1 MAVARDAAGNMAT
14 AAAVSVTVGSTSPLI
29 STVSASNVSS
39 SGATITWTTNETSTT
54 QVEYGL
60 TPAYGNATVLNTNLV
75 TSHSQALSGLAR
87 NTWYHY
93 RVKSQD
99 AAGNLAASGDFV
111 FKTKRK

>member
-1 MAVARDAAGNMAT
+1 
-14 AAAVSVTVGSTSPLI
+14 VGSTSPLI

-75 TSHSQALSGLAR
+75 TSHSQALGGLAR